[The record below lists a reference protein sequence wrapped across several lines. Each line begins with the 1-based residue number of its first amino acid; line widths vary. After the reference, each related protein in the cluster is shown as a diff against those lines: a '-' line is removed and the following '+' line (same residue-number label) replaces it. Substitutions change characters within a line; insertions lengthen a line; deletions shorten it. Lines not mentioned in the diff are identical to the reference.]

1 MFSARYPHTGRGRVL
16 AAGTLTLG
24 LLVTSACSSNSS
36 SNPAST
42 SAKSSSVSPSASA
55 SKSSDASGI
64 TDYGPAPREQ
74 LPAEATDAPDEF
86 DDQSKTYK
94 FNYIMLYKNKYPGSV
109 QLTTDAPEYD
119 SAASGYTLQVNF
131 VVHSGHDIILD
142 TEWTM
147 VINGAVVKSVPY
159 PLTPQFDNEFIAHRT
174 PIGNDPGA
182 TFNGVSGKVFFPSP
196 QSSAPLLAKYDNVDG
211 DVHFTWSADGYDGG

>member
-1 MFSARYPHTGRGRVL
+1 MSASISLSSKTEPPNGLLVFPAHYPHTYRARVL

-55 SKSSDASGI
+55 SESADASGI
-64 TDYGPAPREQ
+64 TDSAPKTREQ

-86 DDQSKTYK
+86 DDQSRTYR
-94 FNYIMLYKNKYPGSV
+94 FAYIMLYKNKYPGSV

-119 SAASGYTLQVNF
+119 SAISGYTLQVNF

-147 VINGAVVKSVPY
+147 VINGAVVKSGPY
-159 PLTPQFDNEFIAHRT
+159 PLTP
-174 PIGNDPGA
+174 
-182 TFNGVSGKVFFPSP
+182 K
-196 QSSAPLLAKYDNVDG
+196 
-211 DVHFTWSADGYDGG
+211 